1 MYLLLYPR
9 VQKKGK
15 INLPQGVIFRFIFYF
30 LISKHT
36 VSTRV
41 INPKCI
47 KISQKWIQKG
57 LKTAFAFFRPL
68 VSNIHPKNGI
78 ARSYEAVLSPIPTIP
93 AKAGKTKTDPIPSV
107 FLQTML

>member
-68 VSNIHPKNGI
+68 VNNIHPKTGT
-78 ARSYEAVLSPIPTIP
+78 ARSSETVLSQVPAIP
-93 AKAGKTKTDPIPSV
+93 AKTGKS
-107 FLQTML
+107 